1 MIQKHESR
9 AAEPMLIKRYVGDRL
24 YNTATSS
31 YATPEQ
37 LRTLARKGQWVIVR
51 DARSGDDITDE
62 ILARPH

>member
-1 MIQKHESR
+1 MIRKHESR

-24 YNTATSS
+24 YNTATLS

-37 LRTLARKGQWVIVR
+37 LRAISRKGQRVIVR
-51 DARSGDDITDE
+51 DARSGDDIMDE